1 MALDDSA
8 KINLALKKIQGKAQ
22 TSNQKDVFN
31 ESLGSN
37 VSIGATTIFGK
48 SIPTPASSSHY
59 TIIGNTVEMLRFEV
73 SPIAGT
79 KDDAGLFQGFE
90 LKLPSNYES
99 NSSNPKAGTGNFVNG
114 KVLNTTNGGL
124 QLVPPSFN
132 NGYTVKAYH
141 TSSGVGATTEI
152 TPLDARDW
160 VLDYFNGIVFQQ
172 DPPSDTS
179 ENPIFVDGFLYIEDF
194 VDDLLTS
201 GSGGGGGSAS
211 AQGPIGALQFNTG
224 SSGISGSANLTFLTS
239 SNTLFVTGTLVV
251 SGTIEANT
259 FEIISTTVTEIN
271 QSGSTSFGDTNDDT
285 HHFTGSLSI
294 FSSSAALFALDL
306 NTKTRQIKTGMV
318 FNRTLISSSYSVL
331 QSDYYIAVDT
341 ATPAAVITASLPN
354 ASTLSDGQT
363 FIFKDEGGAAN
374 TYNIVISA
382 SGGQTIDNQN
392 KVILESP
399 HASLTVYT
407 DGSSKFFIT

>member
-48 SIPTPASSSHY
+48 SIPTPASSSY
-59 TIIGNTVEMLRFEV
+59 FTIISDTVEMLRFEV
-73 SPIAGT
+73 LPIAGT

-90 LKLPSNYES
+90 LKLPSDYEAS
-99 NSSNPKAGTGNFVNG
+99 SSNPKAGSGNFTNG

-124 QLVPPSFN
+124 QIVPPSFG

-141 TSSGVGATTEI
+141 TSSGAGVTTEI

-160 VLDYFNGIVFQQ
+160 VLDYFNGIIFQQ
-172 DPPSDTS
+172 DPPSDTD
-179 ENPIFVDGFLYIEDF
+179 ENPVFVDGFLYIEDF

-201 GSGGGGGSAS
+201 GSGGGSAS
-211 AQGPIGALQFNTG
+211 AQGPTGALQFHTG
-224 SSGISGSANLTFLTS
+224 SSGISGSANLTFLTA

-259 FEIISTTVTEIN
+259 FEIISTTVTEID
-271 QSGSTSFGDTNDDT
+271 QSGSTAFGDTNDDT
-285 HHFTGSLSI
+285 HHFTGSLAV
-294 FSSSAALFALDL
+294 FSSSTDLFAVDVE
-306 NTKTRQIKTGMV
+306 NKSTKIKTGLT
-318 FNRTLISSSYSVL
+318 FNRVSVTSDYTVL
-331 QSDYYIAVDT
+331 KSDYYVGIDT
-341 ATPAAVITASLPN
+341 ATPSAIITASLPS
-354 ASTLSDGQT
+354 AATLNSGQT
-363 FIFKDEGGAAN
+363 FVFKDEGGAAN

-382 SGGQTIDNQN
+382 SAGQTIDNQN
-392 KVILESP
+392 QVILESP
-399 HASLTVYT
+399 RASLTLYT
-407 DGSSKFFIT
+407 DGSTKFFIT

>member
-1 MALDDSA
+1 MALDNSA

-48 SIPTPASSSHY
+48 SIPTPASSSYY
-59 TIIGNTVEMLRFEV
+59 TIIGNTVEMVRFEV

-99 NSSNPKAGTGNFVNG
+99 NSSNPKAGSGNFVNG
-114 KVLNTTNGGL
+114 KVLNSTNGGL

-141 TSSGVGATTEI
+141 TSSGVGVTTEI

-160 VLDYFNGIVFQQ
+160 VLDYFNGIIFQQ
-172 DPPSDTS
+172 DPPSNTA

-194 VDDLLTS
+194 VDDLLS
-201 GSGGGGGSAS
+201 SGGGSGSAS
-211 AQGPIGALQFNTG
+211 AQGPVNSLQFNTG
-224 SSGISGSANLTFLTS
+224 SGGISGSANLTFVD
-239 SNTLFVTGTLVV
+239 NTLFVTGNLVV

-259 FEIISTTVTEIN
+259 FEIISTTITEID
-271 QSGSTSFGDTNDDT
+271 QSGSTAFGDTNDDT
-285 HHFTGSLSI
+285 HHFTGSLSV
-294 FSSSAALFALDL
+294 FSSSTDLFAVDVE
-306 NTKTRQIKTGMV
+306 NKSTKIKTGLTL
-318 FNRTLISSSYSVL
+318 NRVTITSNYSVL
-331 QSDYYIAVDT
+331 KSDYYIGIDT
-341 ATPAAVITASLPN
+341 ATPSAPITASLPN
-354 ASTLSDGQT
+354 ASTLNSGQT
-363 FIFKDEGGAAN
+363 FVFKDEGGSAG

-382 SGGQTIDNQN
+382 SSGQTIDNQN
-392 KVILESP
+392 KVILESS
-399 HASLTVYT
+399 HASLTLYS
-407 DGSSKFFIT
+407 DGVTKFFIT

>member
-1 MALDDSA
+1 MALDNSA

-48 SIPTPASSSHY
+48 SIPTPASSSYY
-59 TIIGNTVEMLRFEV
+59 TIIGNTVEMVRFEV

-99 NSSNPKAGTGNFVNG
+99 NSSNPKAGSGNFTNG
-114 KVLNTTNGGL
+114 KVLNSTNGGL

-141 TSSGVGATTEI
+141 TSSGVGVTTEI

-160 VLDYFNGIVFQQ
+160 VLDYFNGIIFQQ
-172 DPPSDTS
+172 DPPSNTA

-194 VDDLLTS
+194 VDDLLS
-201 GSGGGGGSAS
+201 SGGGSGSAS
-211 AQGPIGALQFNTG
+211 AQGPINSLQFNTG
-224 SSGISGSANLTFLTS
+224 SGGMSGSANLTFVD
-239 SNTLFVTGTLVV
+239 NTLFVTGNLVV

-271 QSGSTSFGDTNDDT
+271 QSGSTAFGDTNDDT
-285 HHFTGSLSI
+285 HHFTGSLSV
-294 FSSSAALFALDL
+294 FSSSTDLFAVDVE
-306 NTKTRQIKTGMV
+306 NKSTKIKTGLTL
-318 FNRTLISSSYSVL
+318 NRVTITSNYSVL
-331 QSDYYIAVDT
+331 KSDYYVGIDT
-341 ATPAAVITASLPN
+341 ATPSAPITASLPN
-354 ASTLSDGQT
+354 ANTLNSGQT
-363 FIFKDEGGAAN
+363 FVFKDEGGSAG

-382 SGGQTIDNQN
+382 SSGQTIDNQN
-392 KVILESP
+392 KVILESS
-399 HASLTVYT
+399 HASLTLYS
-407 DGSSKFFIT
+407 DGATKFFIT

>member
-1 MALDDSA
+1 MALDNSA

-59 TIIGNTVEMLRFEV
+59 TIIGSTVEMVRFEV

-99 NSSNPKAGTGNFVNG
+99 NSSNPKAGSGNFVNG
-114 KVLNTTNGGL
+114 KVLNSTNGGL

-141 TSSGVGATTEI
+141 TSSGAGVTTEI

-160 VLDYFNGIVFQQ
+160 VLDYFNGIIFQQ
-172 DPPSDTS
+172 DPPSNTA
-179 ENPIFVDGFLYIEDF
+179 ENPVFVDGFLYIEDF

-201 GSGGGGGSAS
+201 GGGGGGSAS
-211 AQGPIGALQFNTG
+211 AQGPTGALQFHTG
-224 SSGISGSANLTFLTS
+224 SSGISGSANLTFLTA
-239 SNTLFVTGTLVV
+239 SNTLFITGTLIV
-251 SGTIEANT
+251 SGAIEANT
-259 FEIISTTVTEIN
+259 FDIISTTITEIN
-271 QSGSTSFGDTNDDT
+271 QSGSTAFGDTNNDT
-285 HHFTGSLSI
+285 HHFTGSLSV
-294 FSSSAALFALDL
+294 FSSSTDLFAVDVE
-306 NTKTRQIKTGMV
+306 NKTTKIKTGLTL
-318 FNRTLISSSYSVL
+318 NRTLITTNYSVL
-331 QSDYYIAVDT
+331 KSDYYIGVNT
-341 ATPAAVITASLPN
+341 ASPSAIITASLPN
-354 ASTLSDGQT
+354 ANTLNNGQT
-363 FIFKDEGGAAN
+363 FVFKDEGGAAN
-374 TYNIVISA
+374 TYNIVVSA
-382 SGGQTIDNQN
+382 SAGQTIDNQN

-399 HASLTVYT
+399 HAALTIYT
-407 DGSSKFFIT
+407 DGASKFFIT